1 MTFLAHRKANITA
14 DIHSISSITASS
26 VSVGTTYSITGTPT
40 HTTATI
46 SNGYIVLH
54 NSSNWRIEA
63 ECVIQYYF
71 NSASSTKKLE
81 LQFWDGSTYY
91 GNRGMLEWGVNAT
104 VCRSTCSLFIPASSI
119 STTLSLIPRV
129 TALSGTD
136 LLSFSGTP
144 SNEIR
149 ILELPI

>member
-1 MTFLAHRKANITA
+1 MTFLAHRKANIKA
-14 DIHSISSITASS
+14 DILSISSVTGSS

-40 HTTATI
+40 YTTATI

-54 NSSNWRIEA
+54 SSSSWRIEA
-63 ECVIQYYF
+63 DCVIQYYF
-71 NSASSTKKLE
+71 NSISSSKKLE
-81 LQFWDGSTYY
+81 YQFWDGSTYY
-91 GNRGMLEWGVNAT
+91 GNRGMLEGGINAT
-104 VCRSTCSLFIPASSI
+104 VCRAPCSLFIPASSI

-136 LLSFSGTP
+136 LTSFSGTP

-149 ILELPI
+149 ILELPT